1 MEGYEE
7 QTSGGRQVELQE
19 KLKVMQL
26 GWASKTVHQHAL
38 LIAILH
44 FLSELQYHKSK
55 QLKRKNLLHRYVN
68 LKEAQIGQWT
78 VQPLSGSYQIQTR
91 RFCIE
96 PVEY

>member
-44 FLSELQYHKSK
+44 FLSVLQYHKSK
-55 QLKRKNLLHRYVN
+55 QLKKKNLFHRYVN
-68 LKEAQIGQWT
+68 LKETQIGQQI
-78 VQPLSGSYQIQTR
+78 VQALSGSYQIQTR
-91 RFCIE
+91 RFCIG
-96 PVEY
+96 PVET